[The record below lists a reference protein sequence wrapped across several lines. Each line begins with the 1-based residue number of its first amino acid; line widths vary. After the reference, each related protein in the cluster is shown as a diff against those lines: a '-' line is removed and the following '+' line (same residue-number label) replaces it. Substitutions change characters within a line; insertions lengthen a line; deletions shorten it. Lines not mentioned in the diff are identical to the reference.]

1 MTPEDSALAVAAPGL
16 FRAGWTVERI
26 RSVSRD
32 RSATVL
38 SPDRIVL
45 VESAGAETG
54 AGGAAAG
61 YARLRPAVILA
72 FHDLCLVQEED
83 EWHVGRLNTDG
94 SVACWASYGSDLEA
108 ALRAL

>member
-1 MTPEDSALAVAAPGL
+1 M

-32 RSATVL
+32 LSATVL

-45 VESAGAETG
+45 VESAVAG

-83 EWHVGRLNTDG
+83 EWYMGQLNTDG
-94 SVACWASYGSDLEA
+94 SVVCWASYGSDLEA